1 MKYQYVIAI
10 YLVAINLTAYILYA
24 IDKYKSKR
32 QKWRISEKVLIIVAL
47 VGGSVGALFAM
58 KMFRHKTKHKKFTI
72 GVPLILIAQILMLCM
87 LTNFRF

>member
-24 IDKYKSKR
+24 IDKYKSKKY
-32 QKWRISEKVLIIVAL
+32 KWRISEKALIIAAL

-72 GVPLILIAQILMLCM
+72 GVPLILIAQIVMLCM
-87 LTNFRF
+87 FVIN

>member
-32 QKWRISEKVLIIVAL
+32 QKWRISEKALIIVAL